1 MVNIIRGGD
10 VVIHRPF
17 FFLLEEVEG
26 TAGACMCMWI
36 TTESRGVTVI
46 VTVLSSSVALP
57 HGRKTKAC
65 RLSVTIVANNLARVR
80 KTLWPH
86 DPNAFHLPLLL
97 LQTYLHS
104 FFLLIFFFFP
114 RCLRHGHPVRVLQWH
129 LPDSRTRHLPFGGF

>member
-26 TAGACMCMWI
+26 TAGACVCMWI

-80 KTLWPH
+80 KTQVERRAV
-86 DPNAFHLPLLL
+86 DREM
-97 LQTYLHS
+97 Q
-104 FFLLIFFFFP
+104 LIAE
-114 RCLRHGHPVRVLQWH
+114 REDDHRGNEEDRHAAERLCRLGRLA
-129 LPDSRTRHLPFGGF
+129 